1 MREYILTPNYQTNR
15 QQPQQFKL
23 LRLCKKR
30 RKVNRLVGLLSL
42 LSDELGIFNDELEII
57 VENKELLSLAAKAL
71 NGEAWHPLTHTTL
84 WNPIDDDGQAL
95 QLGVELGMDI
105 SQMVQGVKVAE
116 CLGIDGDDSFMVYE
130 KYSDHKYD
138 KLAAT
143 RLAIVKCAAEIFK
156 GSDA

>member
-1 MREYILTPNYQTNR
+1 M
-15 QQPQQFKL
+15 
-23 LRLCKKR
+23 
-30 RKVNRLVGLLSL
+30 
-42 LSDELGIFNDELEII
+42 
-57 VENKELLSLAAKAL
+57 ENKELLSLAAKAV
-71 NGEAWHPLTHTTL
+71 NGGAWHPLTHTTL

-95 QLGVELGMDI
+95 QLSVELGMDI
-105 SQMVQGVKVAE
+105 SQMVMGVKVAE

-130 KYSDHKYD
+130 KYSNHKGD